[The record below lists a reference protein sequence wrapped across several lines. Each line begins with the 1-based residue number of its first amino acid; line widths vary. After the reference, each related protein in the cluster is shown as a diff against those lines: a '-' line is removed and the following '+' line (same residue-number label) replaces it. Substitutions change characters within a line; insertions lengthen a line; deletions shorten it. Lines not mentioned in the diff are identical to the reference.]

1 MSKIDTLR
9 LINLLRDRFK
19 NINMQILGLVNDLEE
34 LKYKCINCGHSLFN
48 HFHKLGPCE
57 YSDITFGG
65 EHNCECKQY
74 EGILYE

>member
-1 MSKIDTLR
+1 MSKTNTLR

-34 LKYKCINCGHSLFN
+34 LKWTCRCGHNIFS
-48 HFHKLGPCE
+48 HQDKLGVCLAR
-57 YSDITFGG
+57 
-65 EHNCECKQY
+65 EHSETLCKCDKY